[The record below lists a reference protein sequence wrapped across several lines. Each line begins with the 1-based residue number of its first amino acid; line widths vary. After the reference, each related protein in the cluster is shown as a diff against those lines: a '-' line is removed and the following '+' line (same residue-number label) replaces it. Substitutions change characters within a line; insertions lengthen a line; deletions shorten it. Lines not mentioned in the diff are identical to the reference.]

1 MSEKITIHSEN
12 HTELSAIHSR
22 PFEALIS
29 GLNQTLIVLVHD
41 IPGQKSGT
49 NGLLSD
55 LESLLSE
62 KGYHSLRFDFRGFGQ
77 SGGESSEITLSR
89 AKADVEAVKAWAI
102 NNKYKKVLLIAEGV
116 GATASLLSIDEC
128 VSAVGLLWPILDFRA
143 YQHYLKEQDKRGQ
156 SAHNLSLLARSMNS
170 INVAEMLKGLHLP
183 CLVFQGKQDMR
194 VGAEHYALLREHSN
208 AERMEISAFYDGE
221 AGLKQMN
228 HRKQIFFQIQQF
240 VEKYV

>member
-1 MSEKITIHSEN
+1 MAEKIIIHSEN

-22 PFEALIS
+22 PSESLVA
-29 GLNQTLIVLVHD
+29 GLDKTLIVLVHD

-77 SGGESSEITLSR
+77 SKGEASDTTLASV
-89 AKADVEAVKAWAI
+89 KADVDAVKVWA
-102 NNKYKKVLLIAEGV
+102 NKKRYKKVLLVAEGV
-116 GATASLLSIDEC
+116 GATASLLSMDDM
-128 VSAVGLLWPILDFRA
+128 VGAVGLLWPVLDFRA
-143 YQHYLKEQDKRGQ
+143 YQHYLKAQAEGGEVDHDF
-156 SAHNLSLLARSMNS
+156 SALARSMN
-170 INVAEMLKGLHLP
+170 NVCVVDTLKSLYLP
-183 CLVFQGKQDMR
+183 CIVFQGMQDQR
-194 VGAEHYALLREHSN
+194 VGAEHYSLLREHAN
-208 AERMEISAFYDGE
+208 AKRMEISAFHDGE